1 MRKNEE
7 NRLAYFIYL
16 FVVIILITHF
26 VNDVLD
32 LTWYLAALVAG
43 ALGAAAY
50 YIWVGILRLLNK

>member
-1 MRKNEE
+1 MRKNEV

-32 LTWYLAALVAG
+32 LTWYLAALSAG

>member
-1 MRKNEE
+1 
-7 NRLAYFIYL
+7 
-16 FVVIILITHF
+16 
-26 VNDVLD
+26 VLD

>member
-1 MRKNEE
+1 MRKIEE
-7 NRLAYFIYL
+7 NKLAYFIYL

-32 LTWYLAALVAG
+32 LAWYLAAIAAG
-43 ALGAAAY
+43 ALAVAAY